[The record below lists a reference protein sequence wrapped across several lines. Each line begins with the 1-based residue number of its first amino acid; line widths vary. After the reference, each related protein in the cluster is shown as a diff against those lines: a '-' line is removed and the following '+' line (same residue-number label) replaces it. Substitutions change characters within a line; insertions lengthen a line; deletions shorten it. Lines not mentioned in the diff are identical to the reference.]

1 MTLRYFIIY
10 IHNKKKKSTPS
21 PQRARRTIKLS
32 NTKNEKRHAPYTLLV
47 VTYILTQYILK
58 FNDNER

>member
-10 IHNKKKKSTPS
+10 IHNRKEKYAK

-32 NTKNEKRHAPYTLLV
+32 NTKNEKRHAPCTLFV